1 MGNGKREMEELKT
14 DYGETK
20 HFTHIEAWKIDRQIR
35 RKIYGIIKIL
45 PDEEKY
51 CLFS

>member
-1 MGNGKREMEELKT
+1 MGNRKRKNGRT
-14 DYGETK
+14 GYGETK
-20 HFTHIEAWKIDRQIR
+20 HFTHIEAWKIGRQIR
-35 RKIYGIIKIL
+35 RKVYGIIKIL